1 MSDQKKKEPFDEL
14 LKSVF
19 NVIEIDQIGIS
30 CKPKGLT
37 GCKQRS
43 GVSKTKLKKRIRPSL
58 GFWVML
64 LPVNEERLIVE
75 FLKKDIEHKWDR
87 MPFSL
92 FGAYLDPNKEPYYAS
107 FLNLQDHLQ
116 IVGDCSNQK
125 KLHVSVSVL
134 KSTSNF
140 SDFQLKEILEANCQK
155 AVESIFDIG
164 DMQLLETGYSDINRK
179 HLIYLI

>member
-1 MSDQKKKEPFDEL
+1 MHRLETYKWQQISDKLESFA
-14 LKSVF
+14 
-19 NVIEIDQIGIS
+19 VI
-30 CKPKGLT
+30 
-37 GCKQRS
+37 
-43 GVSKTKLKKRIRPSL
+43 
-58 GFWVML
+58 
-64 LPVNEERLIVE
+64 LPVNRERLIDE

-92 FGAYLDPNKEPYYAS
+92 FGAYLDPNLEPYYAS